1 MNSVQENKNELEAA
15 VRYCESAISRAQ
27 ATIESM
33 EFRQQAASKA
43 WHEQTG
49 REKSLLKKLEVMTD
63 KYDRMKGYADKLL
76 DENVEVDERN
86 DELKTQLVEWRDRS
100 AGYTKEIGELKDKY
114 DEAKTNMALMTDEL
128 EELRG
133 IIDRMGDDSTGDSV
147 TIKQLRDEIAD
158 LKVKNTRLNDRLMIS
173 VKEVGDLQSEVD
185 ELAKAYKDSTHEEIT
200 MKKAWREQREL
211 VALRDDQIAM
221 LERRLAKYTGE
232 KVYPFKEGDIYYVLN
247 QLDGTWIESVWDD
260 ESERLHDS
268 TDFPDHPHKVYFT
281 VDQKNVLDKFKP
293 EDD

>member
-49 REKSLLKKLEVMTD
+49 REAALEYAVNDLKLKNE
-63 KYDRMKGYADKLL
+63 
-76 DENVEVDERN
+76 
-86 DELKTQLVEWRDRS
+86 ELKSEV
-100 AGYTKEIGELKDKY
+100 AELEQSEHDLKFQY
-114 DEAKTNMALMTDEL
+114 SEAKTNMALMTDEIATLKDQLAEREDKWDQAML
-128 EELRG
+128 E
-133 IIDRMGDDSTGDSV
+133 
-147 TIKQLRDEIAD
+147 
-158 LKVKNTRLNDRLMIS
+158 NTKLNDRLMIS
-173 VKEVGDLQSEVD
+173 TKEVGQLQSEVD

-232 KVYPFKEGDIYYVLN
+232 KVYPFKEGDLYYVFN
-247 QLDGTWIESVWDD
+247 QLDGTWIESVWDH
-260 ESERLHDS
+260 ESERIHDTPS
-268 TDFPDHPHKVYFT
+268 MPNHPHKVYFT
-281 VDQKNVLDKFKP
+281 IDQKHVLDKFKP